1 MNPEALVLP
10 DLVYGHMGPEYY
22 MDRAFRSQGDD
33 SMATKTNDA
42 ATTTTD
48 AKPTNKLRKPPMSAY
63 KRIDGQLKRAAVS
76 AKISKD
82 ELTKISELATAL
94 THFAE

>member
-1 MNPEALVLP
+1 
-10 DLVYGHMGPEYY
+10 
-22 MDRAFRSQGDD
+22 
-33 SMATKTNDA
+33 MATS
-42 ATTTTD
+42 ATKNETTTD

-82 ELTKISELATAL
+82 ELTKISVPGETIRLRAFCLGESGQGTGTSGGDWDA
-94 THFAE
+94 ARR